1 MNTFGKKARFGT
13 LAVLLVTNFFI
24 WSALLAEERGG
35 ELKVAFL
42 DIGQG
47 DAIFI
52 EAPNGNQI
60 LIDGGPGKSV
70 LAELNKVLPV
80 YDRSIDLILVSNP
93 DKDHIGGLLE
103 VLGAFEVGAVLEPGT
118 KPTTAVYQEFEKA
131 VTEEGAQKILARRGQ
146 MVWLDKTHGVL
157 FEVFFPDQDVSDW
170 QTNDGSIIGKL
181 AYGQT
186 CVIFSGDAPEQMENY
201 VATFNSL
208 ALRCQILKAGHH
220 GSRTSSG
227 VSFVGT
233 IAPEYAVISSGQ
245 GNSYGHP
252 HQETLDIF
260 NRFGVK
266 ILRTD
271 TLGTITFISDG
282 QSFQRK

>member
-1 MNTFGKKARFGT
+1 MNIFTKKVRFGA
-13 LAVLLVTNFFI
+13 LAILFVANFFI
-24 WSALLAEERGG
+24 WSALLAEERDGG
-35 ELKVAFL
+35 LKVVFL

-52 EAPNGNQI
+52 EAPNGNQV

-70 LAELNKVLPV
+70 LAELSKVLPV
-80 YDRSIDLILVSNP
+80 YDRFIDLMVVSNP

-103 VLGAFEVGAVLEPGT
+103 VLKTFEIGAVLEPGT
-118 KPTTAVYQEFEKA
+118 KPNTAVYQEFEKA
-131 VTEEGAQKILARRGQ
+131 VEAEGAQKILARSGQ
-146 MVWLDKTHGVL
+146 VIWLDKAGGVL
-157 FEVFFPDQDVSDW
+157 FEVFFPDQDVSGW
-170 QTNDGSIIGKL
+170 STNDGSIIGKL
-181 AYGQT
+181 VYGST
-186 CVIFSGDAPEQMENY
+186 CVIFSGDAPEQIENY
-201 VATFNSL
+201 IAAFNGS
-208 ALRCQILKAGHH
+208 ALRCQILKVGHH

-233 IAPEYAVISSGQ
+233 ISPEYAVISSGQ
-245 GNSYGHP
+245 DNSYGHP
-252 HQETLDIF
+252 HQEVLDTL

-271 TLGTITFISDG
+271 TLSTITFTSDG